1 MKVGPSGG
9 QTPRGSTPT
18 MSDTI
23 IGDSNLGKRLE
34 KIPRKEVLQ
43 LSYGGRNVAIV
54 GVITI
59 GREKDNSIQLDD
71 VMVSRHHAAVQ
82 KIRDDYFVRDLQSTN
97 GTFVNGVQVP
107 DGKYVRMQAGDVL
120 KIGRTELSLQ

>member
-1 MKVGPSGG
+1 MEGG
-9 QTPRGSTPT
+9 WSAARARPAATST

-43 LSYGGRNVAIV
+43 LSYGGRNIPIV

-59 GREKDNSIQLDD
+59 GREKDNSIQVDD
-71 VMVSRHHAAVQ
+71 AMASRHHAAVQ
-82 KIRDDYFVRDLQSTN
+82 KIRDDYFVRDLESTN
-97 GTFVNGVQVP
+97 GTFVNGVAVP
-107 DGKYVRMQAGDVL
+107 DGKYVRLQAGDVV
-120 KIGRTELSLQ
+120 KIGRTELCLQ

>member
-1 MKVGPSGG
+1 MEAGPSGAR
-9 QTPRGSTPT
+9 PRPAPTPT
-18 MSDTI
+18 MGDTI
-23 IGDSNLGKRLE
+23 IGNSNLGKRLE

-43 LSYGGRNVAIV
+43 LSYGGRNIAIV

-59 GREKDNSIQLDD
+59 GRDKDNSIQLDD

-107 DGKYVRMQAGDVL
+107 EGKYIRMQAGDVL

>member
-1 MKVGPSGG
+1 MEARGRDPTAPR
-9 QTPRGSTPT
+9 QTPIMG
-18 MSDTI
+18 DTV

-43 LSYGGRNVAIV
+43 LSYGGRNIAIV

-59 GREKDNSIQLDD
+59 GRDRDNTIQIDD
-71 VMVSRHHAAVQ
+71 VMTSRHHAAVQ
-82 KIRDDYFVRDLQSTN
+82 KIRNDYFVRDLESTN

-107 DGKYVRMQAGDVL
+107 QGKYLRLLSGDVL
-120 KIGRTELSLQ
+120 KIGRTELKLE

>member
-1 MKVGPSGG
+1 MGVGPREA
-9 QTPRGSTPT
+9 PLRPAPTPT
-18 MSDTI
+18 MGDTI

-43 LSYGGRNVAIV
+43 LSYGGRNIPIV

-59 GREKDNSIQLDD
+59 GRGKDNSIQVDD
-71 VMVSRHHAAVQ
+71 VMASRHHAAVQ
-82 KIRDDYFVRDLQSTN
+82 KIRNDYFVRDLQSTN
-97 GTFVNGVQVP
+97 GTFVNGAQVP
-107 DGKYVRMQAGDVL
+107 DGKYVRLQAGDVV

>member
-1 MKVGPSGG
+1 MG
-9 QTPRGSTPT
+9 
-18 MSDTI
+18 DTI

-43 LSYGGRNVAIV
+43 LSYGGRNIAIV

-107 DGKYVRMQAGDVL
+107 EGKYIRMQAGDVL